1 MNTHKKLSRQRR
13 PTRLD
18 IELIKLKRLWWQM
31 SQAERYAWFGLFA
44 LDVEPMLM
52 RCAVHRLLGVRLR
65 SDAQLVRFL
74 KWTFAFDDAIRLR
87 NN

>member
-1 MNTHKKLSRQRR
+1 MNTHNKLRRRRR
-13 PTRLD
+13 PNRSG
-18 IELIKLKRLWWQM
+18 IEFMTLKRLWWQM
-31 SQAERYAWFGLFA
+31 SQAERYAWFELFA

-52 RCAVHRLLGVRLR
+52 RCAVHRVLGVRLR

-74 KWTFAFDDAIRLR
+74 EWTFAFDDAIRLR